1 MSKKQETRPIG
12 SLFIDPKYGLLEVVE
27 SDDYDCEGCV
37 YALESLHIC
46 SKGCKIAGPCTSS
59 ARKDG
64 KYVKFIPT
72 KLTDTRPVG
81 SVFHHPE
88 HGLLQVVESRGC
100 DDCVFYNKARII
112 PCQADISVGYCTG
125 GKREDE
131 KSVIFKQY
139 TKNGKQSDR

>member
-1 MSKKQETRPIG
+1 MIKKQETRPIG
-12 SLFIDPKYGLLEVVE
+12 SLFIDPKYGVLEVVE
-27 SDDYDCEGCV
+27 SDEYDCEECV
-37 YALESLHIC
+37 YNQSLHIC
-46 SKGCKIAGPCTSS
+46 TKGNKNAGPCTSS

-64 KYVKFIPT
+64 KYVKFIST
-72 KLTDTRPVG
+72 KITDTRPVG

-88 HGLLQVVESRGC
+88 YGLLQVVESCSC

-112 PCQADISVGYCTG
+112 PCQADISVGYCTK

-139 TKNGKQSDR
+139 TKNGKQSGR